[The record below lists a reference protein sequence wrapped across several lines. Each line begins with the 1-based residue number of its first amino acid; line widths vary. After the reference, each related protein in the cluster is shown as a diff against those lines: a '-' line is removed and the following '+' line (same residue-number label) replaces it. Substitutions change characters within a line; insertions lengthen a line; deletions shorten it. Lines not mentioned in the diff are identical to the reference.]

1 MLAQVLL
8 GRDISKLFSNYFD
21 LGVAI
26 IKTDDIIQTY
36 QAGNDKRK
44 SQTKETAMT
53 HVKNNKT
60 VSINTTTLKITV
72 INHKRNT
79 VYSVSPTEDFEH
91 WEILVQQ
98 YFPNL

>member
-1 MLAQVLL
+1 
-8 GRDISKLFSNYFD
+8 
-21 LGVAI
+21 
-26 IKTDDIIQTY
+26 
-36 QAGNDKRK
+36 
-44 SQTKETAMT
+44 MT